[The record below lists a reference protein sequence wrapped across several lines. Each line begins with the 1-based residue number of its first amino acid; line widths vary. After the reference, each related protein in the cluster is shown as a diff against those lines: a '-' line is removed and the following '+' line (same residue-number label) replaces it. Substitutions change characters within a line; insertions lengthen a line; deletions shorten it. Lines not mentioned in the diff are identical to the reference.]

1 MSADKRLMSLEHT
14 DSMPA
19 AVPDREAPLA
29 LAKRQFSLWRQGNR
43 VLAFLLISLHAAV
56 VWGSGEAWG
65 QAMLLAHYG
74 IFLLWQPFISGQQ
87 DLPWLRAA
95 GVLAVGAALAVLDN
109 IWAAVLWSM
118 LLAGLLGGVAV
129 GIKSLKERVGLW
141 LAVAYLLL
149 LLFTWMLPQGFG
161 LPVLDGGQ
169 PALLRDGLLL
179 LPLILAL
186 LPAPQLARNS
196 GVLDLLFTLLL
207 VLVIGVLALGS
218 YAAMHL
224 THTDYAQAT
233 LISLGTLLTSLLI
246 VAWLW
251 QPRGE
256 ASGLRH
262 LYSRYVL
269 SLGLPLEEWLKQ
281 LTDAA
286 EKEHDPDVFLREA
299 MAGFTHLP
307 WSTGVT
313 WRSGHSRGELGVQSR
328 HSVAFAHEGVE
339 VNFYTDAPVNPA
351 FALHLRLLTEIISY
365 FHAAKTR
372 ERAMQAN
379 AYTQAIYETGS
390 RLTHDVKNLLQS
402 LKTLCSAAEHS
413 RPEQAMSLQNL
424 MQRQLPQ
431 IAKRLEITLDKLR
444 SPEKAADRKE
454 ILAREWWRNL
464 KNRYARDAMSF
475 TIDDPNTMLW
485 LPQEL
490 FDSVADNLIQ
500 NALRKRV
507 GQPDVSIR
515 IELRTDPVPSLIVC
529 DSGSAA
535 PPEVVEKL
543 FQAPVST
550 YDGLGIGLYQAA
562 KQAHGLGY
570 GLELSRNLDGEVC
583 FTLWQELL
591 PA

>member
-1 MSADKRLMSLEHT
+1 MSEQRVRSL
-14 DSMPA
+14 PA
-19 AVPDREAPLA
+19 SPFLRERFITVVGRIARPHA
-29 LAKRQFSLWRQGNR
+29 QGNR
-43 VLAFLLISLHAAV
+43 ILALLLVFLHAAI
-56 VWGSGEAWG
+56 VWGQGKAWG
-65 QAMLLAHYG
+65 QGMVLVHYG
-74 IFLLWQPFISGQQ
+74 LFLLWQPFFSGQQ
-87 DLPWLRAA
+87 NLPWLRAL
-95 GVLAVGAALAVLDN
+95 GVLAVGVALAFLDN
-109 IWAAVLWSM
+109 IWTAALWTV

-129 GIKSLKERVGLW
+129 GIKPFKQRIGLW

-149 LLFTWMLPQGFG
+149 LLFTWMLPLGFG

-169 PALLRDGLLL
+169 PAFLRDGLLL
-179 LPLILAL
+179 LPLIVGLFPSPGL
-186 LPAPQLARNS
+186 ERRI
-196 GVLDLLFTLLL
+196 GVLDLLYTLLF
-207 VLVIGVLALGS
+207 VLIIGVLALGS
-218 YAAMHL
+218 YTAMQL
-224 THTDYAQAT
+224 TRTDYAHGA
-233 LISLGTLLTSLLI
+233 LISLGALLVSLLI

-262 LYSRYVL
+262 LFSRYVL
-269 SLGLPLEEWLKQ
+269 SLGLPLEEWLKE
-281 LTDAA
+281 LSDAA
-286 EKEHDPDVFLREA
+286 EREPDPDIFLRAA

-313 WRSGHSRGELGVQSR
+313 WRTEHARGELGVSSR

-339 VNFYTDAPVNPA
+339 VTFFTDAPVNPA
-351 FALHLRLLTEIISY
+351 FALHLRLLTEIIGY

-413 RPEQAMSLQNL
+413 LPEQAMSLQNL

-431 IAKRLEITLDKLR
+431 ITKRLEITLDKLR
-444 SPEKAADRKE
+444 SPEKAADRRE

-464 KNRYARDAMSF
+464 KTRYARDSLSF
-475 TIDDPNTMLW
+475 QIDDVDTMLW

-507 GQPDVSIR
+507 GQPDVAIR
-515 IELRTDPVPSLIVC
+515 VELRTLPVPSLIVC
-529 DSGSAA
+529 DTGPAA
-535 PPEVVEKL
+535 PPEVMDKL
-543 FQAPVST
+543 FHAPVST
-550 YDGLGIGLYQAA
+550 HDGLGIGLYQAA
-562 KQAHGLGY
+562 KQAKGLGY
-570 GLELSRNLDGEVC
+570 ALELSRNNDGEVC
-583 FTLWQELL
+583 FTLWQETL
-591 PA
+591 

>member
-1 MSADKRLMSLEHT
+1 MSGLSLE
-14 DSMPA
+14 SPVPA
-19 AVPDREAPLA
+19 SSRREVLRAVVQRHL
-29 LAKRQFSLWRQGNR
+29 SLQNQGNR
-43 VLAFLLISLHAAV
+43 ILASLLICLHAGV
-56 VWGSGEAWG
+56 VWGHGEAWG
-65 QAMLLAHYG
+65 QAMVLVHYG
-74 IFLLWQPFISGQQ
+74 IFLLWQPFFSGQQ
-87 DLPWLRAA
+87 NLTWPRAL
-95 GVLAVGAALAVLDN
+95 GVMGVGAALAALDN
-109 IWAAVLWSM
+109 MWAAALWIV

-129 GIKSLKERVGLW
+129 GVKSAKERVGLW

-149 LLFTWMLPQGFG
+149 LLFTWMLPHGFG
-161 LPVLDGGQ
+161 LPVLDAGQ
-169 PALLRDGLLL
+169 PVLLRDGLLL
-179 LPLILAL
+179 APLVLAL
-186 LPAPQLARNS
+186 FPPPNLNRS
-196 GVLDLLFTLLL
+196 TGVLDLLYTLLF
-207 VLVIGVLALGS
+207 VLLIGVLALGS
-218 YAAMHL
+218 YAAMQL
-224 THTDYAQAT
+224 TRTDYGFAT
-233 LISLGTLLTSLLI
+233 LISTSTLVVSLLI
-246 VAWLW
+246 IAWLW

-262 LYSRYVL
+262 LFSRYVL

-281 LTDAA
+281 LSDAA
-286 EKEHDPDVFLREA
+286 EREPDPDLFLRAA

-313 WRSGHSRGELGVQSR
+313 WRAEHAKGELGVLSR
-328 HSVAFAHEGVE
+328 HSVTFSHQGVE
-339 VNFYTDAPVNPA
+339 VHFYTDAPVNPA
-351 FALHLRLLTEIISY
+351 FALHLRLLTEIIGY

-413 RPEQAMSLQNL
+413 RPEQAASLQSL

-444 SPEKAADRKE
+444 SPEKAKE
-454 ILAREWWRNL
+454 RREVLAREWWRNL
-464 KNRYARDAMSF
+464 KNRYGRDLLGF
-475 TIDDPNTMLW
+475 EIDDPDAMIW

-507 GQPDVSIR
+507 VQPELKIR
-515 IELRTDPVPSLIVC
+515 VELRTAPLPSLIVC
-529 DSGSAA
+529 DSGAA
-535 PPEVVEKL
+535 AAAEVTEKL
-543 FQAPVST
+543 FHAPVST
-550 YDGLGIGLYQAA
+550 HDGLGIGLYQAA
-562 KQAHGLGY
+562 KQAREMGY

-583 FTLWQELL
+583 FTLWQEVL

>member
-1 MSADKRLMSLEHT
+1 MSSHLR
-14 DSMPA
+14 
-19 AVPDREAPLA
+19 
-29 LAKRQFSLWRQGNR
+29 FWRYGNR
-43 VLAFLLISLHAAV
+43 ILAFMLVSLHVAV
-56 VWGSGEAWG
+56 VWGLNEAWG

-74 IFLLWQPFISGQQ
+74 AFLLWQPFFSGQEK
-87 DLPWLRAA
+87 LPLPRAA
-95 GVLAVGAALAVLDN
+95 GVLAVGGALAFLDN
-109 IWAAVLWSM
+109 IWAVALWSV

-129 GIKSLKERVGLW
+129 GVKAVRERVGLW
-141 LAVAYLLL
+141 LAVLYLLL
-149 LLFTWMLPQGFG
+149 LLFTWMLPHGFG
-161 LPVLDGGQ
+161 LPVLDAGQ
-169 PALLRDGLLL
+169 PVLLREGLLL
-179 LPLILAL
+179 LPLVVAL
-186 LPAPQLARNS
+186 LAPPRLARTT
-196 GVLDLLFTLLL
+196 GVLDLLYTLLF

-218 YAAMHL
+218 FAAMHL
-224 THTDYAQAT
+224 THTDYAHGTFISVST
-233 LISLGTLLTSLLI
+233 LVLSLLI
-246 VAWLW
+246 IAWLW

-256 ASGLRH
+256 TSGLRH
-262 LYSRYVL
+262 LFSRYVL

-281 LTDAA
+281 LSDAA
-286 EKEHDPDVFLREA
+286 ERERDPDLFLRAA

-313 WRSGHSRGELGVQSR
+313 WRTGHSKGELGVQSR
-328 HSVAFAHEGVE
+328 HMVSFAHEGVE
-339 VNFYTDAPVNPA
+339 VHFYTDAPVNPA
-351 FALHLRLLTEIISY
+351 FALHLRLLTEIIGY

-413 RPEQAMSLQNL
+413 LPEQAMSLQTL

-444 SPEKAADRKE
+444 SPEKAADRRE

-464 KNRYARDAMSF
+464 KNRYARDTLSF
-475 TIDDPNTMLW
+475 HIDDPDTMLW

-507 GQPDVSIR
+507 GQPDVGIR
-515 IELRTDPVPSLIVC
+515 VELVTNPLPSLTVC
-529 DSGSAA
+529 DSGAAA
-535 PPEVVEKL
+535 PPEVMDKL
-543 FQAPVST
+543 FHAPVST
-550 YDGLGIGLYQAA
+550 HDGLGIGLYQAA
-562 KQAHGLGY
+562 KQAKGLGY
-570 GLELSRNLDGEVC
+570 GLELTRNLDGEVC
-583 FTLWQELL
+583 FTLWQEIL

>member
-1 MSADKRLMSLEHT
+1 MSATHSPSVSEPVGRE
-14 DSMPA
+14 PA
-19 AVPDREAPLA
+19 RVAILHQV
-29 LAKRQFSLWRQGNR
+29 RQLFQGNR
-43 VLAFLLISLHAAV
+43 MLAFMLICLHASV
-56 VWGSGEAWG
+56 VWGQGEAWG
-65 QAMLLAHYG
+65 QAMTLAHYG
-74 IFLLWQPFISGQQ
+74 IFLIWQPFFSGQQ
-87 DLPWLRAA
+87 DLPLPRAV
-95 GVLAVGAALAVLDN
+95 GVLAVGVALVFLAN
-109 IWAAVLWSM
+109 IWAAALWIM

-129 GIKSLKERVGLW
+129 GVKSIRERVGLW
-141 LAVAYLLL
+141 LAVVYLLL
-149 LLFTWMLPQGFG
+149 LLFTWVLPRGFR
-161 LPVLDGGQ
+161 L
-169 PALLRDGLLL
+169 PALDAGYPVMLRDGLLL

-186 LPAPQLARNS
+186 FPAPRLERNT
-196 GVLDLLFTLLL
+196 GVLDLLYTLLF

-218 YAAMHL
+218 YAAMQL
-224 THTDYAQAT
+224 THTDYAHGT
-233 LISLGTLLTSLLI
+233 FISLGTLVTSLLI
-246 VAWLW
+246 IAWLW

-262 LYSRYVL
+262 LFSRYVL
-269 SLGLPLEEWLKQ
+269 SLGLPLEQWLKQ
-281 LTDAA
+281 LSDAA
-286 EKEHDPDVFLREA
+286 EQEPDPDVFLRAA

-313 WRSGHSRGELGVQSR
+313 WRTAYSRGELGVQSR
-328 HSVAFAHEGVE
+328 HSVEFSHEGVE
-339 VNFYTDAPVNPA
+339 VVFYTDAPVNPA
-351 FALHLRLLTEIISY
+351 FALHLRLLTEIIGY

-413 RPEQAMSLQNL
+413 RPDQAMSLQNL

-431 IAKRLEITLDKLR
+431 IAKRLEITLDKLK
-444 SPEKAADRKE
+444 SPEKSADRRE

-464 KNRYARDAMSF
+464 KNRYARDTLSF
-475 TIDDPNTMLW
+475 DIDDPDTMLW

-507 GQPDVSIR
+507 GQPDVNIR

-529 DSGSAA
+529 DSGAAA
-535 PPEVVEKL
+535 PPEVIEKL
-543 FQAPVST
+543 FHAPVST

-570 GLELSRNLDGEVC
+570 GLELSRNVDGEVC